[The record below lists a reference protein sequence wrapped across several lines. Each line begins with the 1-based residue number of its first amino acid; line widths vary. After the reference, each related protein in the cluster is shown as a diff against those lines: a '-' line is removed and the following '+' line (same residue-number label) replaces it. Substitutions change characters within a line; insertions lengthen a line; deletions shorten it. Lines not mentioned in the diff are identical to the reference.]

1 MIRALLVIAAAAI
14 AIHFLWRVRNLPP
27 HKQRSGYIKFL
38 LGLMVA
44 IVIVLTV
51 TGRMHWVGAAL
62 TGAFVFLRQ
71 IPPWVVRALPF
82 LNKLRQQTSQG
93 GQSSIQTHH
102 LSATLDHATG
112 HINGEVIEGAHKG
125 WLLSELSLVQ
135 LEELLTLYQTEDE
148 ESAEL
153 LSAYIDQRQ
162 QQAEQASEQQQTSS
176 QAAASQS
183 ARSEALAT
191 LGLEE
196 GATEEEVVAA
206 HRSLIQKLHP
216 DRGGNDFLAAKINQ
230 AKDVLLST
238 SGTKQ

>member
-1 MIRALLVIAAAAI
+1 VIRVLLAIAAAAV
-14 AIHFLWRVRNLPP
+14 AIHYLWRIRSMPP
-27 HKQRSGYIKFL
+27 HKQRGAYIKFL
-38 LGLMVA
+38 IGLTVA
-44 IVIVLTV
+44 TVIFLTV

-71 IPPWVVRALPF
+71 VLPWVIRALPF
-82 LNKLRQQTSQG
+82 LNKLRQQNAQA
-93 GQSSIQTHH
+93 GQSAIQTNH

-112 HINGEVIEGAHKG
+112 NIDGEVTEGPHTG
-125 WLLSELSLVQ
+125 WLLSELSLAQ
-135 LEELLTLYQTEDE
+135 LEELLTHYQAEDE

-153 LSAYIDQRQ
+153 LAAYIDQRQ
-162 QQAEQASEQQQTSS
+162 QQAEQASEEQHSANQTV
-176 QAAASQS
+176 ASES

-196 GATEEEVVAA
+196 DATEEEIVAA

-230 AKDVLLST
+230 AKDILLN
-238 SGTKQ
+238 K

>member
-1 MIRALLVIAAAAI
+1 VIRVLLIVAAAVIAI
-14 AIHFLWRVRNLPP
+14 YYLWRVRNMPP

-38 LGLMVA
+38 LGLTVA
-44 IVIVLTV
+44 TVIILTI

-71 IPPWVVRALPF
+71 ILPWVIRALPF
-82 LNKLRQQTSQG
+82 LNKLRQQNAQA
-93 GQSSIQTHH
+93 GQSAIQTHH
-102 LSATLDHATG
+102 LSATLDHTTG
-112 HINGEVIEGAHKG
+112 NIDGEVIEGPHKG
-125 WLLSELSLVQ
+125 WLLSELSIEQ
-135 LEELLTLYQTEDE
+135 LDELLKHYQTEDQ

-153 LSAYIDQRQ
+153 LAAYIDQRQ
-162 QQAEQASEQQQTSS
+162 QKAEQASEEQRSANQTASS
-176 QAAASQS
+176 ES

-196 GATEEEVVAA
+196 DATEEEIIAA

-230 AKDVLLST
+230 AKDILL
-238 SGTKQ
+238 KK